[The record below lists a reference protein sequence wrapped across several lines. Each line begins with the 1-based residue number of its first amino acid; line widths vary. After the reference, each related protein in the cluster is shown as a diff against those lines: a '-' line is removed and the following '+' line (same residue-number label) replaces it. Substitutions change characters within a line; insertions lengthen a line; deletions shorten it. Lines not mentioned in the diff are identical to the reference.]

1 MQINE
6 THQVAADVFKADLF
20 GNYDANMQARERQ
33 REEWK
38 ENLKQQMQE
47 QESKKMESK
56 MRKKYDEE
64 QEDERIHRQLRE
76 LQDQFIREE
85 NDTRPPQ
92 VRQSYAPKEAS
103 PIQSEAPKL
112 P

>member
-1 MQINE
+1 M
-6 THQVAADVFKADLF
+6 FKADLF
-20 GNYDANMQARERQ
+20 GNYDANMQTRERQ

-38 ENLKQQMQE
+38 ENLRQQMQE

-85 NDTRPPQ
+85 NDSKPPQ

-103 PIQSEAPKL
+103 PIHSEAPKM
-112 P
+112 PQHR